1 MKKED
6 ILKNLLNSL
15 LEKNISKL
23 EKRNNDEI
31 KDIKLMKLF
40 FTKQEC
46 IIQSYLDDIKRKEL
60 TRQKTAEN
68 LKPHKRN
75 TRMYTPS
82 NKKVV
87 SKSKDKSNTKE
98 NKEKENFSN
107 LNKSKID
114 GNYRPKNNIVKKPN
128 NNIDRKNY
136 KTPIRKMHS
145 SQINSL
151 SKIKKGKKGNIKNN
165 EAKTP
170 ILTSNI
176 NNLEN
181 KSNIMNRKNRMELLE
196 SINRA
201 NKSFILNNKNNL
213 NKSNNKIDNNNVS
226 NDKIKNNRINTSNKK
241 GIKIKIINKPKTN
254 LFLEKFDKNKISN
267 EDINKK
273 LNFGEWLCSDDGR
286 DKLISISKY
295 LDKKTKYNLFS
306 CNKNYIKFLYEY
318 INDKYTEFKEKNK
331 IIPHSDSIQE
341 KINEIKEK
349 CSESDLNIIN
359 EKFNLSIGTSKA
371 IELLNNK
378 DHLKFFSPE
387 NFDSFSDDIY
397 LVYKIIFQL
406 SKNNDIK
413 NSETKKEFF
422 EKMCKYVLEN
432 IKDDKIGDLF
442 KDIVN
447 NFEFSQEN
455 IFQIKNMI
463 KGNENKLKPKY
474 YSQICPTTGFI
485 IFLVKDILEYLGLNQ
500 TKKGS
505 PAIILANLEFLEK
518 MKTKIPN
525 YLKVLEKYIKI

>member
-181 KSNIMNRKNRMELLE
+181 KSNIMNRKNRIELLE

-273 LNFGEWLCSDDGR
+273 LNFGEWLCTDDGR
-286 DKLISISKY
+286 DTLISISKY

-331 IIPHSDSIQE
+331 IIPQ
-341 KINEIKEK
+341 
-349 CSESDLNIIN
+349 
-359 EKFNLSIGTSKA
+359 
-371 IELLNNK
+371 